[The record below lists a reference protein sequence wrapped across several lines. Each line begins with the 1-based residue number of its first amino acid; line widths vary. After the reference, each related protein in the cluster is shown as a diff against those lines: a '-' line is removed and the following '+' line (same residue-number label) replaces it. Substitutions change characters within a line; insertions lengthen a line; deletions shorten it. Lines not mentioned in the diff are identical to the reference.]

1 MGNDDASVKV
11 AVRVRPFNQREKDRN
26 AKMIIKMEG
35 AKTTITNPAD
45 GATKA
50 FTFDYSYYSHEGFE
64 TQDDG
69 LMVPANPNTKGYA
82 DQTLVFNNLGKLV
95 LDNAFEG
102 YNTSLF
108 AYGQTGS
115 GKSYSMVGYGAN
127 KGIVPMACDH
137 LFRRV
142 VEGQSDTQRYEV
154 TFSMLEIYNEAI
166 RDLLT
171 TSNPPGGLKVRENPK
186 VGVYVDK
193 LTHAAVASYEDID
206 KRTEEGTKNRTVAAT
221 NMNATS
227 SRAHTV
233 ITIMFSQ
240 ITKQDDS
247 GAATEKKSKIN
258 LVDLAGSERA
268 DSTGATGDR
277 LKEGSA
283 INQSLSALGNVI
295 SALADISMGKKKVF
309 VPYRNSVLTRILQDA
324 LGGNSK
330 TIMIAALSP
339 ADINYEETL
348 STLRYADRA
357 KKIKNKAVVNENP
370 TEKLIR
376 ELKEENAKL
385 MAMLKE
391 AGGDPSALA
400 ALMAKGGGGEG
411 GGEGGEGGG
420 GGGGAPMTEEE
431 KEKMR
436 AEMEKEMEEKL
447 AENAR
452 MMEEMQKSWQD
463 KLAEAQSSGF
473 DTEGTG
479 PSTNKEKETVPH
491 IANLNEDPALAGM
504 ITHFLRNEKH
514 MVGRKDAEP
523 DIPLSGLS
531 ILKDH
536 ALVIKEGED
545 EEAKFFIE
553 LAVPKAKVLVNG
565 QQITER
571 TEIFHR
577 DRILFGSNHMYTLVL
592 PHVAK
597 KQAEE
602 LGEDDEPLPPIDWEF
617 AQREIAKAQ
626 GFDTG
631 DDSMKGKTAEEIEQ
645 QLINNDI
652 VKLIPLVNE
661 ANAIS
666 EELGKAVEFQ
676 IKLMRVKGKTEVQV
690 KMTDTH
696 TNTTIMW
703 NRDKFLNRSY
713 LMREMYQRFYE
724 EGITD
729 IEQEKDPFWDQVGAS
744 QIGTAFVQLNALSY
758 LLSVEDSAQILD
770 YKGKSEGTL
779 RVELLP
785 CDEEGNHEDFND
797 FVEEPEELVG
807 KTLYFLFRIPYARGL
822 AEKYTKD
829 VHCQFK
835 WYLEE
840 EVHKTKLISD
850 TINPE
855 FGFEKLFKIDVVT
868 EALLRYL
875 EGEEIGIEVWGEQVE
890 KNVNVPRPGTS
901 MSMRSG
907 RAGSQSSAMVGR
919 FTEEE
924 VEDMQAELALAKTE
938 LKQLKEKEAEGAAA
952 TGAGGDDAASKEEAE
967 KLRLE
972 LDNLKKENEELKSA
986 RAPAAD
992 EGDKKEGAGED
1003 VSAQVKAKEEEI
1015 EKIRKEL
1022 EEAKAETEKMK
1033 KAAVAG
1039 TAGGAVVGAAGGAAV
1054 ATAVDSG
1061 DGENAAKGETPGGGE
1076 EKLRKEL
1083 EEARK
1088 AKEEAEKLAK
1098 KQKDDLDQLA
1108 KLLKDALP
1116 TSDAVGDYAHKA
1128 KAILNVE
1135 GEVTPRPK
1143 SKACSIM

>member
-1 MGNDDASVKV
+1 MSEGESVKV
-11 AVRVRPFNQREKDRN
+11 AVRVRPFNTREKGFN
-26 AKMIIKMEG
+26 SKCIIKMEG
-35 AKTTITNPAD
+35 KATTITNPEDQQTKTFSFDFSYWSHD
-45 GATKA
+45 GFDDIDGVLTANTPKYATQR
-50 FTFDYSYYSHEGFE
+50 TVFDDLGVNVLNNAYKGF
-64 TQDDG
+64 
-69 LMVPANPNTKGYA
+69 NC
-82 DQTLVFNNLGKLV
+82 
-95 LDNAFEG
+95 
-102 YNTSLF
+102 SLF

-115 GKSYSMVGYGAN
+115 GKSYSMVGYGKN
-127 KGIVPMACDH
+127 VGIVPITCDELFKRIETNENEKMA
-137 LFRRV
+137 F
-142 VEGQSDTQRYEV
+142 EV
-154 TFSMLEIYNEAI
+154 TVSMLEIYNEQV
-166 RDLLT
+166 RDLLNIKI
-171 TSNPPGGLKVRENPK
+171 NPPGGLKVRESPK
-186 VGVYVDK
+186 TGVYVDK
-193 LTHAAVASYEDID
+193 LTPLPVSSYAAID
-206 KRTEEGTKNRTVAAT
+206 KAIENGTTNRTVASTA
-221 NMNATS
+221 MNATS

-233 ITIMFSQ
+233 VTITFVQKETTDIGVS
-240 ITKQDDS
+240 
-247 GAATEKKSKIN
+247 EKKSKIN